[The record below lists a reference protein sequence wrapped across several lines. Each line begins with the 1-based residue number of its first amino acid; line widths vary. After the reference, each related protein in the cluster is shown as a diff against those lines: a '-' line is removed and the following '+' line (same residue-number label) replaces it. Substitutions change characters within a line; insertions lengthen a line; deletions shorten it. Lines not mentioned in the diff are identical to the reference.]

1 MASFVY
7 MTASSKTEA
16 LTIGRTLVAERL
28 AACVNVLD
36 GMTSVYWWNGKI
48 EEASEA
54 VLVAK
59 TTDDLVDRLI
69 ERVKALHSYKCPCVV
84 SWPIEKGNEAYLE
97 WIAESCQ
104 GNPKHE

>member
-1 MASFVY
+1 MACFIY
-7 MTASSKTEA
+7 ITASDKTEA
-16 LTIGRTLVAERL
+16 LAVGRTLVGERL

-59 TTDDLVDRLI
+59 TADGLVDRLI
-69 ERVKALHSYKCPCVV
+69 ERVKKLHSYECPCVV
-84 SWPIEKGNEAYLE
+84 SWSIEKGSEEYLQ
-97 WIAESCQ
+97 WIADETGS
-104 GNPKHE
+104 KSE